1 MATRVPSDGPTRS
14 LLGAAICVAMLL
26 PAVTTPVRAQEVVC
40 ATKDKL
46 FVGNLKQPFEQYKSG
61 EQQRAASS
69 IVDLV
74 NACGGKDGF
83 LDDLF
88 AQAEQ
93 AKDPQAVFTLA
104 SIVNVAKTPWKLET
118 EAKQDEWLKKFYA
131 AYQAAT
137 DDASR
142 AVLNGAVMNADGLYR
157 QAAARIQAARPGT
170 KELEIARSGLQNT
183 LNYPASPNYDDA
195 KFLLAELKLREII
208 AVRTRAMAAPS
219 PDNNLAEARGLLTE
233 LVQAPK
239 SNPPRYIMY
248 GYWNLALL
256 DLLAGNKEQAGKHLE
271 SMNTVYNDSLN
282 VPSKLTWNHTLYYY
296 RAFHYS
302 EFGVINNH
310 ITAGELYTRW
320 KAASAA
326 WPADASFTGADG
338 PARLAAEMEKVF
350 KDTSTYFV
358 SVGVF
363 STRDAAQ
370 KRRDEMVK
378 SGMMSDNLVVYP
390 PWPERNVYTVGTGL
404 MTLANARK
412 FLATD
417 GGKLPKGS
425 PITRFY

>member
-1 MATRVPSDGPTRS
+1 MTMRAPSDGPARS
-14 LLGAAICVAMLL
+14 LVGAVISAAIFLSVA
-26 PAVTTPVRAQEVVC
+26 TTPVRAQEVVC
-40 ATKDKL
+40 IATDKL
-46 FVGNLKQPFEQYKSG
+46 FVGNLKQPFEQQSKGG

-74 NACGGKDGF
+74 NACGSKAGF
-83 LDDLF
+83 LDALF
-88 AQAEQ
+88 EQAEQ
-93 AKDPQAVFTLA
+93 SKDPQAVFTLA
-104 SIVNVAKTPWKLET
+104 SIVNVAKTPWKLEK

-142 AVLNGAVMNADGLYR
+142 SVLNGAVMNADGLYR
-157 QAAARIQAARPGT
+157 QAAARVQAARPGT
-170 KELEIARSGLQNT
+170 EEIEVARTGLQNT

-195 KFLLAELKLREII
+195 KFLLAELKVREII
-208 AVRTRAMAAPS
+208 AVRTNAMAAPS
-219 PDNNLAEARGLLTE
+219 PDNNLAEARRLLTE
-233 LVQAPK
+233 LVEAAK
-239 SNPPRYIMY
+239 SKPPRYIMY
-248 GYWNLALL
+248 GHWNLALL
-256 DLLAGNKEQAGKHLE
+256 DLLAGNKAQSSAHLE
-271 SMNTVYNDSLN
+271 NMNKVYNDALN
-282 VPSKLTWNHTLYYY
+282 VPDKLTWNHTLYYY

-302 EFGVINNH
+302 EFAVINNH

-326 WPADASFTGADG
+326 WAPGAVFTGPDG

-363 STRDAAQ
+363 PTREAAQ
-370 KRRDEMVK
+370 RKRDELVK
-378 SGMMSDNLVVYP
+378 SGAMDSLMVYP
-390 PWPERNVYTVGTGL
+390 PWPERSVYTVGTGL

-412 FLATD
+412 LLTEGAR
-417 GGKLPKGS
+417 LPKGS